1 MHVQVKNL
9 KYALQYLPSSISC
22 FTLADTDPILC
33 LLKKI
38 KKETTNPI
46 SFISLVLFFYAHNN
60 LHLERNLTHLRKCF
74 YMKNKSNTGI
84 DLRNIHVICHSF
96 FFFLKTHNIRHSDK
110 CIFSLSLDGDWYVC
124 WFIHLEFKA
133 NMKFP

>member
-33 LLKKI
+33 LLKKNQKRNNKSHQFYFFSVI
-38 KKETTNPI
+38 
-46 SFISLVLFFYAHNN
+46 FFYAHNN

-96 FFFLKTHNIRHSDK
+96 FFFLKTHNIRNSDK
-110 CIFSLSLDGDWYVC
+110 CIFSLSLDGD
-124 WFIHLEFKA
+124 
-133 NMKFP
+133 

>member
-46 SFISLVLFFYAHNN
+46 GFISLVLFFFM
-60 LHLERNLTHLRKCF
+60 LTTI
-74 YMKNKSNTGI
+74 YI
-84 DLRNIHVICHSF
+84 
-96 FFFLKTHNIRHSDK
+96 
-110 CIFSLSLDGDWYVC
+110 
-124 WFIHLEFKA
+124 
-133 NMKFP
+133 

>member
-9 KYALQYLPSSISC
+9 KYAIFTIFHLLFHSC
-22 FTLADTDPILC
+22 RHRSNPLSP
-33 LLKKI
+33 KKNQKRNNKSHQFYFFSVI
-38 KKETTNPI
+38 
-46 SFISLVLFFYAHNN
+46 FFYAHNN

-74 YMKNKSNTGI
+74 HMKNKSNTGI

-110 CIFSLSLDGDWYVC
+110 CIFSLSLDGD
-124 WFIHLEFKA
+124 
-133 NMKFP
+133 